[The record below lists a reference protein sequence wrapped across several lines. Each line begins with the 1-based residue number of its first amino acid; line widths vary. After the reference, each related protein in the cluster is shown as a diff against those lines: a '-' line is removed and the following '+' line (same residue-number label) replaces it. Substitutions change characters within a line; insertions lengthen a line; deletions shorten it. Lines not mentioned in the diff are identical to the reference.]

1 LGSIF
6 NPPVIDRPG
15 VNELFARVGGNGPVQ
30 SSVPISVGSLTE
42 CASEDVIAKPI
53 PASCRDA
60 TFQGAAAD
68 GSRVYFTSTQPNEV
82 PGSTD
87 ETNNLYLARLDAAG
101 LAEKVRVSAGDSS
114 GEGARV
120 QGVTR
125 ISDDGTHVFFVAQG
139 VLTATPGPGGA
150 TPLSGADNL
159 YAYDATTA
167 TLRFVA
173 VLPSSESALWGDDNH
188 RAAQATP
195 DGRFLIFDTAARL
208 TADDTDTAVDV
219 YLYDSQLGTLV
230 RVSKGHGGVDA
241 NGNNNAFDATINTS
255 QFDNGSHASTNQ
267 RTANISLSGPA
278 GRAMS
283 ADGSFVFFTSSE
295 ALQSTDVNSAP
306 DVYEYHEGV
315 VSLITDGHDPETG
328 EPQANMFLAT
338 SSSGR
343 DVFFQTTSVLDPAG
357 GDGAVSIYDARIGGG
372 LPPPPPAAAPCAGE
386 ACQGAEVQASQP
398 SAPNSA
404 TYTGPGNLPPPVES
418 AAGPVGRPLN
428 GAQIRARRLA
438 AALRA
443 CRRGRSGRRRGS
455 CERQSRKRF
464 APVAKHA
471 GQQGP
476 RR

>member
-1 LGSIF
+1 
-6 NPPVIDRPG
+6 
-15 VNELFARVGGNGPVQ
+15 
-30 SSVPISVGSLTE
+30 
-42 CASEDVIAKPI
+42 
-53 PASCRDA
+53 
-60 TFQGAAAD
+60 
-68 GSRVYFTSTQPNEV
+68 
-82 PGSTD
+82 
-87 ETNNLYLARLDAAG
+87 LDAAG

-159 YAYDATTA
+159 YAYDASTS

-173 VLPSSESALWGDDNH
+173 ILPSSESKLWGDDNH

-195 DGRFLIFDTAARL
+195 DGRFLLFDTAARL
-208 TADDTDTAVDV
+208 TPDDTDTAVDV

-241 NGNNNAFDATINTS
+241 NGNNNAFDATINTP
-255 QFDNGSHASTNQ
+255 QFDWGSYASPNQ
-267 RTANISLSGPA
+267 RTATSALTGAA
-278 GRAMS
+278 GRALS
-283 ADGSFVFFTSSE
+283 ADGSFVFFTTSE

-315 VSLITDGHDPETG
+315 VSLITDGHDPETADP
-328 EPQANMFLAT
+328 EANVFLAT

-343 DVFFQTTSVLDPAG
+343 DVFFQTTSVLDAAG

-372 LPPPPPAAAPCAGE
+372 LPPPPPVPAPCVGE
-386 ACQGAEVQASQP
+386 ACQGAAAQASQP
-398 SAPNSA
+398 PAPNSA
-404 TYTGPGNLPPPVES
+404 TYTGTGNLPPAGEP
-418 AAGPVGRPLN
+418 AAGLPGKPPTA
-428 GAQIRARRLA
+428 AQLRARRLA

-443 CRRGRSGRRRGS
+443 CRRDRPGRRRAS
-455 CERQSRKRF
+455 CERQARHRF
-464 APVAKHA
+464 APLAKHSSA
-471 GQQGP
+471 PP
-476 RR
+476 RSR